1 MVGMHYSP
9 HLLFLKPDLLGLHVP
24 EFWKL
29 QKFFF
34 LFLFWFF
41 VKLFSASLEKI
52 VNHPVP
58 WTPVLLR
65 VLPPEQ
71 LGTRLITLL
80 PNYGKFE
87 NLISKLETNQK
98 LARFSVEPV
107 NPFRV

>member
-41 VKLFSASLEKI
+41 VKLFSASLEK
-52 VNHPVP
+52 
-58 WTPVLLR
+58 
-65 VLPPEQ
+65 
-71 LGTRLITLL
+71 
-80 PNYGKFE
+80 
-87 NLISKLETNQK
+87 
-98 LARFSVEPV
+98 
-107 NPFRV
+107 